1 MLLNFIYGNPIWL
14 WGGLFILVAVAVACV
29 GLAVVHRLVSLDLR
43 KAHNELAGFTV
54 AIIAVVYA
62 VLLAFI
68 AIATWESYT
77 RSGEVV
83 DREAGFVGNL
93 YRDTVALP
101 PDVGREMRAELQ
113 QYVRMVIE
121 QEWPDQRKGEP
132 PAEGWEP
139 LYRLHAS
146 IVTLHPQNMGE
157 QVVEAEL
164 LKVLN
169 ELYAARADRLSAV
182 EGHIPDAVWWV
193 ILLGGMLTTGYMY
206 LFGFHDFRMH
216 LVMTA
221 AVSATLALVVVLI
234 VAMDWPFRG
243 EVSISSDAFVKVQQ
257 SWAELHLDGK

>member
-1 MLLNFIYGNPIWL
+1 MVLHFIYGNPIWL
-14 WGGLFILVAVAVACV
+14 WGGIFILVFMAMACAGLVVA
-29 GLAVVHRLVSLDLR
+29 HRVISIDVR

-77 RSGEVV
+77 RAGEVV
-83 DREAGFVGNL
+83 DREAEFVGNI

-101 PDVGREMRAELQ
+101 PEVGRQMRTDLQ

-121 QEWPDQRKGEP
+121 QEWPDQQKGEP

-139 LYRLHAS
+139 LYRLHAA
-146 IVTLHPQNMGE
+146 IVTLHPQTMGE

-164 LKVLN
+164 LRVLN
-169 ELYAARADRLSAV
+169 DLYGARANRLSAV

-193 ILLGGMLTTGYMY
+193 IFLGGALTTGYMY

-234 VAMDWPFRG
+234 IAMDWPFRG
-243 EVSISSDAFVKVQQ
+243 EVSITPDAFVKVQQ

>member
-1 MLLNFIYGNPIWL
+1 MLNHFIYSNPTWL
-14 WGGLFILVAVAVACV
+14 WGAVIVLGFVSAACV
-29 GLAVVHRLVSLDLR
+29 GLVIFHRIIHLEIR

-54 AIIAVVYA
+54 AIVAVTYA

-77 RSGEVV
+77 RAGEVV
-83 DREAGFVGNL
+83 DREAAFVGNI

-101 PDVGREMRAELQ
+101 PDVGKEMRADLQ

-121 QEWPDQRKGEP
+121 QEWPAQQKGEAP
-132 PAEGWEP
+132 LEGWEP
-139 LYRLHAS
+139 LYRLHTA
-146 IVTLHPQNMGE
+146 IVTLHPMTMGE

-169 ELYAARADRLSAV
+169 DLYGARANRLSAI
-182 EGHIPDAVWWV
+182 EGHIPDAVWWL
-193 ILLGGMLTTGYMY
+193 ILLGGMITTGYMY

-221 AVSATLALVVVLI
+221 AVSASLALVVVLI
-234 VAMDWPFRG
+234 MALDWPFRG

-257 SWAELHLDGK
+257 SWAELKLEGK